1 MKKIYITNSMSIYVF
16 KNVYEPSDD
25 TWLLM
30 ELVEPRK
37 INGKVVVDTCSGT
50 GILGIYSW
58 IIGRPR
64 KIVFID
70 ISEQAI
76 ANIMFNIKHLNLC
89 DYLIL
94 RCDLLRCLNE
104 HSVDVVLANPPY
116 LPGIGKDLDLYGG
129 VHGYEIILDLIIEAN
144 RVLRNRGSLFLVYSS
159 LSNEDIIIDYLHK
172 YGFKVYRKKSKH
184 FSFEDIIA
192 IEAIKEN

>member
-1 MKKIYITNSMSIYVF
+1 MKKIYITSNTFVYVF
-16 KNVYEPSDD
+16 KDVYEPSDD

-30 ELVEPRK
+30 ELIEPHK
-37 INGKVVVDTCSGT
+37 VNGKMVVDTCSGT

-58 IIGRPR
+58 IIGKPK

-76 ANIMFNIKHLNLC
+76 ANIVFNIKRLNLN

-129 VHGYEIILDLIIEAN
+129 IHGYEVILDLIMEAS
-144 RVLRNRGSLFLVYSS
+144 RVLRDRGSLFLVYSS
-159 LSNEDIIIDYLHK
+159 LSNEDIIMDYLHK
-172 YGFKVYRKKSKH
+172 YKFKVFRKKSKH
-184 FSFEDIIA
+184 FFFEDIIA